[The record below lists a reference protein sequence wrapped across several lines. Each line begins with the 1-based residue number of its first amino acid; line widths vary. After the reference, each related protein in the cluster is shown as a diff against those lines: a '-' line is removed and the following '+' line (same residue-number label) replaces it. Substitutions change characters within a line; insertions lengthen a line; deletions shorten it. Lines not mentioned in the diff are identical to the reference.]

1 MWHWMNKLNR
11 PPVFGA
17 ATEKMSHS
25 IAEYL
30 ILPVALDMVSAV
42 FDETFAEEIKCIPW
56 VTTVFPV
63 QLDESL
69 NVSNLAALSLYI
81 TYVWEY

>member
-1 MWHWMNKLNR
+1 MNKLNR

-42 FDETFAEEIKCIPW
+42 FDETFAEEIKCIP
-56 VTTVFPV
+56 
-63 QLDESL
+63 
-69 NVSNLAALSLYI
+69 
-81 TYVWEY
+81 